1 MLRIKPEEMI
11 TNIIVY
17 TILDELKNNMAIQL

>member
-17 TILDELKNNMAIQL
+17 TIPDEFKNNMAIQP